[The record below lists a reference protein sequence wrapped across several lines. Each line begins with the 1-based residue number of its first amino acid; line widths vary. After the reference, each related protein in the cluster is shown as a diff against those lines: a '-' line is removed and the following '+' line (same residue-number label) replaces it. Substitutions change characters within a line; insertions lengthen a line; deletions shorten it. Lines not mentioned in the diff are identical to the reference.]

1 MVWPRECREAIEMW
15 VFALILAWPLLEIGL
30 FVVVGGWLGLWA
42 TLAWVI
48 LSAML
53 GIGLI
58 RGLGMGA
65 LREVRGG
72 GGIAALQPMA
82 HSALIM
88 LSGMLLILPG
98 FFTDFV
104 GVLLL
109 LPFVRTALIAVL
121 AARVLL
127 HGFAPRDA
135 QTDWVDAEYEEVVPE
150 RDKIGGPTRPSKWRE
165 D

>member
-1 MVWPRECREAIEMW
+1 MR

-30 FVVVGGWLGLWA
+30 FVVLGGWLGLWA

-58 RGLGMGA
+58 RWQGMGA

-82 HSALIM
+82 HGALLM
-88 LSGMLLILPG
+88 LSGILLILPG
-98 FFTDFV
+98 FFTDFL
-104 GVLLL
+104 GLILL
-109 LPFVRTALIAVL
+109 LPFVRTALIALL
-121 AARVLL
+121 AARVQV
-127 HGFAPRDA
+127 HGFAQQRGQYGGEA
-135 QTDWVDAEYEEVVPE
+135 DWVDAEYEEVVPE
-150 RDKIGGPTRPSKWRE
+150 RDRIGGVPQRSKWRE

>member
-1 MVWPRECREAIEMW
+1 MW
-15 VFALILAWPLLEIGL
+15 GFALILAWPMLEIGL
-30 FVVVGGWLGLWA
+30 FVVVGGWIGLWA

-48 LSAML
+48 VSGML

-82 HSALIM
+82 QSALIM
-88 LSGMLLILPG
+88 LSGILLILPG
-98 FFTDFV
+98 FFTDFL
-104 GVLLL
+104 GLLL
-109 LPFVRTALIAVL
+109 LIPWVRRGVIALL
-121 AARVLL
+121 ASRVQLRGFSARRQA
-127 HGFAPRDA
+127 GGG
-135 QTDWVDAEYEEVVPE
+135 QGDWVDAEYEEVVPE
-150 RDKIGGPTRPSKWRE
+150 RDKIGGAPQPSKWRE

>member
-1 MVWPRECREAIEMW
+1 MW

-48 LSAML
+48 LSAFL

-72 GGIAALQPMA
+72 GGLSALQPMA

-98 FFTDFV
+98 FFTDFL
-104 GVLLL
+104 GLVLLV
-109 LPFVRTALIAVL
+109 PPVRTGLIAVL
-121 AARVLL
+121 ASRVQV
-127 HGFAPRDA
+127 HGFAQRRS
-135 QTDWVDAEYEEVVPE
+135 QTGGGEADWVDAEYEEVVPE
-150 RDKIGGPTRPSKWRE
+150 RDKIGGVTRPSKWRE

>member
-1 MVWPRECREAIEMW
+1 MGGAEMW

-42 TLAWVI
+42 TLAWVV

-53 GIGLI
+53 GVGLI
-58 RGLGMGA
+58 RWQGMGA

-98 FFTDFV
+98 FFTDFLGLV
-104 GVLLL
+104 LL

-121 AARVLL
+121 AARVQL
-127 HGFAPRDA
+127 HGFAQRRGEA
-135 QTDWVDAEYEEVVPE
+135 DWVDAEYEEVVPE
-150 RDKIGGPTRPSKWRE
+150 RDKIGGATRPSKWGK

>member
-1 MVWPRECREAIEMW
+1 MR

-42 TLAWVI
+42 TLAWVV

-72 GGIAALQPMA
+72 GGLEALQPMA
-82 HSALIM
+82 HGALIM

-98 FFTDFV
+98 FFTDFL
-104 GVLLL
+104 GLLLL

-121 AARVLL
+121 AARVQVR
-127 HGFAPRDA
+127 GFTQGGFSGRGA
-135 QTDWVDAEYEEVVPE
+135 QADWVDAEYEEVVPE
-150 RDKIGGPTRPSKWRE
+150 RDKIGGVTRPSKWRE

>member
-1 MVWPRECREAIEMW
+1 MW
-15 VFALILAWPLLEIGL
+15 VFALLLAWPMLEIGL
-30 FVVVGGWLGLWA
+30 FVVVGGWIGLWA

-53 GIGLI
+53 GIALI
-58 RGLGMGA
+58 RGLGMSA

-88 LSGMLLILPG
+88 LSGILLVLPG
-98 FFTDFV
+98 FFTDFL
-104 GVLLL
+104 GLLL
-109 LPFVRTALIAVL
+109 LVPFVRTGLIALL
-121 AARVLL
+121 ASRVQV
-127 HGFAPRDA
+127 HGFAARRGQPRA
-135 QTDWVDAEYEEVVPE
+135 DWVEAEYEEVVPE
-150 RDKIGGPTRPSKWRE
+150 RDKIGGTTQPSKWRE